1 MKAYIV
7 HKLLY
12 LVHLFLTGCFGPDC
26 YVCIAKC
33 LLRVHRGAAAGVGS
47 GEQCPQQQEAGCKR
61 QAVGCSAHGWWM
73 GEVRRLGLAG
83 AWAQGIPL
91 LPEGPRWSGWHSSGA
106 FSSLTL
112 TCCTNIFGSRSRGAA
127 RRVQGVEV
135 RAGCGVASEQVR
147 SPQTWSL
154 NLSRIQIGESA
165 SWGKI
170 QALKGNRMRIKLLSS
185 LYS

>member
-12 LVHLFLTGCFGPDC
+12 LVHLFLTDCFGPDC

-91 LPEGPRWSGWHSSGA
+91 LPAGPRWSGWHSSGA

-165 SWGKI
+165 S
-170 QALKGNRMRIKLLSS
+170 
-185 LYS
+185 